1 MKGDHKTS
9 IPETE
14 SLRILMTYKG
24 SAETGKDFRDDYMIL
39 TLAEDRKP
47 EPLARAVI
55 NFPEM
60 EGEKVLF
67 LHDLTP
73 YEGGDREKGML
84 LQTVQSF
91 AGRRGYRKICMN
103 GGKQASGFLQGQGF
117 TEMPGGLLFQKEVEA

>member
-1 MKGDHKTS
+1 MKGERKTS

-14 SLRILMTYKG
+14 NLRILMTYKG
-24 SAETGKDFRDDYMIL
+24 TADVGTDFRDDYMIL
-39 TLAEDRKP
+39 TLAADGKP

-67 LHDLTP
+67 LHDLAP
-73 YEGGDREKGML
+73 YEGGNREKGML

-103 GGKQASGFLQGQGF
+103 GGDQDTGFLQGQGF
-117 TEMPGGLLFQKEVEA
+117 TEMPGGLLFQKEVKA

>member
-24 SAETGKDFRDDYMIL
+24 SAEAGKDFRDDYMIL
-39 TLAEDRKP
+39 TLAEDGKP

-60 EGEKVLF
+60 EGEKALF

-73 YEGGDREKGML
+73 HEGGDREKGML
-84 LQTVQSF
+84 LQTAQAF
-91 AGRRGYRKICMN
+91 ARNRGYRKICMN
-103 GGKQASGFLQGQGF
+103 GGNQNPGFLQGKGF